1 MHGQYC
7 MRTAAELKAMPLSSM
22 TLYVTNTGS
31 GEMDALLDTLL
42 EAHWHLTPTYRFV
55 DTAQASLLRMDT
67 MALFLDQ
74 YLLIVNSNP
83 YVTSMGSASFSGG
96 STLVRGVV
104 TYRLRPVPYSFS
116 LRGVLSDSYS
126 TTGDMGYLVIARGG
140 EALRERIR
148 AYSMPSMRFAIART
162 DIAIGS
168 HEEVGILYRFRVE
181 QLIRDLVGAVDMTVQ
196 YALNGTV
203 ESLIRQQRSIYTER
217 MGGMA
222 GKRLLVVR
230 EWQTDKELDLI
241 KKAYGS
247 NHEVVSAADVDG
259 RVVQRDGTSVVLV
272 VFTDRLHVYD
282 LATGDLVYIQK
293 KKEFLTSSD
302 LGKLKKSMSS
312 R

>member
-1 MHGQYC
+1 

-31 GEMDALLDTLL
+31 GDMDALLDTLL
-42 EAHWHLTPTYRFV
+42 AAHWHLTPTYRFV

-67 MALFLDQ
+67 LALFLDQ
-74 YLLIVNSNP
+74 YLLIVYTNYNTGYGEGQWLP
-83 YVTSMGSASFSGG
+83 
-96 STLVRGVV
+96 

-116 LRGVLSDSYS
+116 LRGVLSDPYS

-140 EALRERIR
+140 EALRERR
-148 AYSMPSMRFAIART
+148 DFGATPSMRFAIART

-181 QLIRDLVGAVDMTVQ
+181 QLIRDLVGAVDMTVE

-203 ESLIRQQRSIYTER
+203 ESLTKQQRSIYTER

-241 KKAYGS
+241 KKAFGS

-259 RVVQRDGTSVVLV
+259 RVVQRDGTSVLLV

-282 LATGDLVYIQK
+282 LATGNLVYIQK
-293 KKEFLTSSD
+293 KKEFLTSGHI
-302 LGKLKKSMSS
+302 GKLKKSMSS